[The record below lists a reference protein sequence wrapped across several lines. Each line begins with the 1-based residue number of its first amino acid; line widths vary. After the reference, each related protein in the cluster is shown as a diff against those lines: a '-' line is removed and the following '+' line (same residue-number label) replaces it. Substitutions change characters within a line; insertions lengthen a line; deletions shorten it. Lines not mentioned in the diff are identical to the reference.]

1 MTDADKALPLV
12 APASAPAADAPDA
25 APAPGAAA
33 RQHAAAGTAGA
44 ASAQRTAW
52 VLFAPPAL
60 LVGLG
65 WVLAWLHE
73 RGAQAVLLPLTP
85 FEPAPDVWTVL
96 QPVLRVLLAGALVLV
111 LAVWARRR
119 VGPRRV
125 ARALGVAWVVL
136 CLAGAAGLVWRD
148 LNLRGAQPLPP
159 VPAQVIGS
167 RAKAPS
173 TRGPGGTL
181 LVLNVHSLKQPQQ
194 VLVDDPQAAGW
205 RHGQRLLLTWS
216 RGRYQGL
223 FVTGWRPLSSPG
235 PAQLQVRVQAHTR
248 AQSALHAVALAQ
260 AQAAA
265 MFTPTA
271 AVVAVAALPL
281 PLSLP
286 APAGAIAAPASAP
299 ERPLR

>member
-1 MTDADKALPLV
+1 MP
-12 APASAPAADAPDA
+12 A
-25 APAPGAAA
+25 APAPG
-33 RQHAAAGTAGA
+33 QSGT
-44 ASAQRTAW
+44 QRTAW

-65 WVLAWLHE
+65 WVLAWLQE

-85 FEPAPDVWTVL
+85 FEPVPDVWTVL

-119 VGPRRV
+119 VGTRRV
-125 ARALGVAWVVL
+125 ARALGVGWVVL
-136 CLAGAAGLVWRD
+136 CLVGAAGLVRRD
-148 LNLRGAQPLPP
+148 LNVRGAQPLPP

-181 LVLNVHSLKQPQQ
+181 LVLKVHALKQPQQ

-223 FVTGWRPLSSPG
+223 FVTGWRPLPSPG
-235 PAQLQVRVQAHTR
+235 PAQLQVRQQATEQTPL
-248 AQSALHAVALAQ
+248 QSLALA
-260 AQAAA
+260 
-265 MFTPTA
+265 
-271 AVVAVAALPL
+271 
-281 PLSLP
+281 P
-286 APAGAIAAPASAP
+286 ATTAIAPPASGLQ
-299 ERPLR
+299 RPLR